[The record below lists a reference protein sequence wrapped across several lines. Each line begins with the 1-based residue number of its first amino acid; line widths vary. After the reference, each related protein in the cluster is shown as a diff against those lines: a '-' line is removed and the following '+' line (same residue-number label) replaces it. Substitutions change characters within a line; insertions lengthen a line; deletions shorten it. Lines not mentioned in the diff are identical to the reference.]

1 MADSRQIMIVDDDPV
16 VLDAMQR
23 LLVLWGY
30 STIAFS
36 RFDEARASLATQSP
50 DALIVDIRLGEYNG
64 LQLVHLAKRSN
75 PSMAIVVVSGFE
87 DPVLRNEAIQ
97 AGAVYLL
104 KPTEFQRL
112 REYLPSPTAS

>member
-1 MADSRQIMIVDDDPV
+1 MIVDDDPV

-30 STIAFS
+30 STLPISNFE
-36 RFDEARASLATQSP
+36 EARVSLGVQSP

-64 LQLVHLAKRSN
+64 LQLVHIAKRSN
-75 PSMAIVVVSGFE
+75 PSMAVVVVSGFD
-87 DPVLRNEAIQ
+87 DPVLRNEALQ

-104 KPTEFQRL
+104 KPTELPRL
-112 REYLPSPTAS
+112 REFLPQPSVD

>member
-1 MADSRQIMIVDDDPV
+1 VLARQIMIVDDDPV

-36 RFDEARASLATQSP
+36 RFDEARASLGTQSP

-64 LQLVHLAKRSN
+64 LQLVHIAKRSN
-75 PSMAIVVVSGFE
+75 PSMAVVVVSGY
-87 DPVLRNEAIQ
+87 DDLVLRNEATQ

-104 KPTEFQRL
+104 KPTELTRL
-112 REYLPSPTAS
+112 REFLPSPVAT

>member
-1 MADSRQIMIVDDDPV
+1 MIVDDDPV

-23 LLVLWGY
+23 LLALWGY

-64 LQLVHLAKRSN
+64 LQLVHIAKRSN
-75 PSMAIVVVSGFE
+75 PSMAVVVVSGY
-87 DPVLRNEAIQ
+87 DDLVLRNEATQ

-104 KPTEFQRL
+104 KPTELPRL
-112 REYLPSPTAS
+112 REFLPSATA